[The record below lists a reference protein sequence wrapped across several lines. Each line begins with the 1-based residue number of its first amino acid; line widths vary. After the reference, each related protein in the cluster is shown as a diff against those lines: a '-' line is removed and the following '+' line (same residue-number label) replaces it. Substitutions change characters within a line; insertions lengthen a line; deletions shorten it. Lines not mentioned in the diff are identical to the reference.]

1 MRRNGLSI
9 FCMAALLTAAAS
21 VVDGQTVA
29 RAGHTG
35 KADSFLSGAPFTLDQ
50 VLRIIAQD
58 AIPLHRRKEAIENRG
73 VDFSMSPTIVARL
86 KASGAAPE
94 ILDAIQSKAK
104 PLPPPPPEPPKPPAT
119 GSVTITCAPAE
130 CEVTLNGA
138 SRGSTNNGTLELP
151 GIAPGNYALDLARA
165 GYVTRQSAVA
175 VASGKTATV
184 SATLDPTRETL
195 EAFGTALFQKV
206 VQALGGE
213 EAMRDLSSIQASG
226 SATILT
232 SDGSSVRWAVRM
244 RTRAGKA
251 LFQAT
256 AGAVTHEVLFTG
268 SEFTASKSLK
278 GKEAL
283 ELPTAFG
290 LIRDNQILALI
301 SRLDKQEYKIVAPD
315 SQPAS
320 NAEFAMTAESGTD
333 KISIGLDA
341 DMRPRR
347 VHITTETGMGSLLI
361 TYGEYAKAGQA
372 WFPKSMQV
380 KPDGQQSGV
389 ELHFDSV
396 DLDTK
401 SKDSDFKLKN
411 KLFANFY
418 N

>member
-1 MRRNGLSI
+1 MRRNGLSMVSI
-9 FCMAALLTAAAS
+9 AALLTAAAGML
-21 VVDGQTVA
+21 DGQTVA
-29 RAGHTG
+29 RASRPG
-35 KADSFLSGAPFTLDQ
+35 KADSFLTGAPFTLDQ

-86 KASGAAPE
+86 KASGAPPE
-94 ILDAIQSKAK
+94 ILDAIQVKAK
-104 PLPPPPPEPPKPPAT
+104 PLPAPPEPPKPPVT

-130 CEVTLNGA
+130 CEVALNGTP
-138 SRGSTNNGTLELP
+138 RGSTHNGALELP
-151 GIAPGNYALDLARA
+151 GIAPGHYALDLARS
-165 GYVTRQSAVA
+165 GYVTRQSTLTVE
-175 VASGKTATV
+175 SGKTASI
-184 SATLDPTRETL
+184 SATLDPTRETQ
-195 EAFGTALFQKV
+195 EAFGAALFQQV

-213 EAMRDLSSIQASG
+213 EAMRDLSTVQASG

-290 LIRDNQILALI
+290 FIRDNQILALI
-301 SRLDKQEYKIVAPD
+301 SRLDKQEYKIVAAD
-315 SQPAS
+315 SHPAQD
-320 NAEFAMTAESGTD
+320 AEFALTAESGTD

-347 VHITTETGMGSLLI
+347 VHITTETGMGSLLT
-361 TYGEYAKAGQA
+361 TYGDYVKAGQA
-372 WFPKSMQV
+372 WYPKSMQV

-389 ELHFDSV
+389 EVHFDGV
-396 DLDTK
+396 ELDTK